1 MKAQN
6 KKILTVICML
16 LICLAGYSGYRAYE
30 VILGYRQARQAYRE
44 YSQEYVV
51 YNNGSGSPEAV
62 FEEEP
67 AAPSETSPL
76 SVDFHDLR
84 KNLNPEICAW
94 ILCPDTVINYPV
106 VQHSENGYYLNV
118 NVNGEQSASGA
129 IFLDSANFSD
139 FRDTNN
145 ILHGHH
151 MGDGS
156 MFASLDRWQQEEY
169 LAEHPV
175 IYLSTPSCN
184 YRVDIIAGFT
194 TLADS
199 DAYRYEFSSIMDIQ
213 NWISWIREMSVIQP
227 DIDLS
232 PTDRFLTM
240 STCAYSYEDAR
251 TVLIGR
257 LHPIDKD

>member
-16 LICLAGYSGYRAYE
+16 LICLAGYSGYRTYA
-30 VILGYRQARQAYRE
+30 VFHGYRQARQAYRE
-44 YSQEYVV
+44 FSQEYVV
-51 YNNGSGSPEAV
+51 YNEGSGSPEAV

-84 KNLNPEICAW
+84 KNLNPEICA
-94 ILCPDTVINYPV
+94 
-106 VQHSENGYYLNV
+106 YYLNV

-156 MFASLDRWQQEEY
+156 MFASLDRWQQEAY

-175 IYLSTPSCN
+175 MYLNTPSCN

-194 TLADS
+194 TPADS
-199 DAYRYEFSSIMDIQ
+199 DAYRYEFSSIMDVQ
-213 NWISWIREMSVIQP
+213 NWISWIREMSVIHP
-227 DIDLS
+227 DIELS
-232 PTDRFLTM
+232 PVDRFLTL

-257 LHPIDKD
+257 LYLLD

>member
-1 MKAQN
+1 MKAQD

-16 LICLAGYSGYRAYE
+16 LFCLAVYSGYRAYA
-30 VILGYRQARQAYRE
+30 VIHGYRQARQAYRE

-51 YNNGSGSPEAV
+51 YNDRIRSLETDVKDDAPALPESSP
-62 FEEEP
+62 FKI
-67 AAPSETSPL
+67 
-76 SVDFHDLR
+76 DFQDLR
-84 KNLNPEICAW
+84 NNLNPEICAW
-94 ILCPDTVINYPV
+94 LWCPDTVINYPV
-106 VQHSENGYYLNV
+106 VQHSENDYYLNV

-129 IFLDSANFSD
+129 IFLDTANFSD

-156 MFASLDRWQQEEY
+156 MFASLDRWQKEDYWEQ
-169 LAEHPV
+169 HPV
-175 IYLSTPSCN
+175 MYLNTPSCN

-194 TLADS
+194 TPANS

-213 NWISWIREMSVIQP
+213 NWISWIQEMSIIHP

-232 PTDRFLTM
+232 PTDRVLTL
-240 STCAYSYEDAR
+240 STCAYSFEEAR

-257 LHPIDKD
+257 LRPTD

>member
-1 MKAQN
+1 
-6 KKILTVICML
+6 ML
-16 LICLAGYSGYRAYE
+16 LLCLAGYSSYRAYA
-30 VILGYRQARQAYRE
+30 VFHGYRQARQAYRE

-51 YNNGSGSPEAV
+51 YNEGSGSPEAV

-118 NVNGEQSASGA
+118 NVNGEQNASGA

-156 MFASLDRWQQEEY
+156 MFASLDRWQQEAY

-175 IYLSTPSCN
+175 MYLNTPSCN

-194 TLADS
+194 TCHSSGYRAFSCGSLSDS
-199 DAYRYEFSSIMDIQ
+199 EHM
-213 NWISWIREMSVIQP
+213 
-227 DIDLS
+227 
-232 PTDRFLTM
+232 
-240 STCAYSYEDAR
+240 
-251 TVLIGR
+251 R
-257 LHPIDKD
+257 LFI

>member
-16 LICLAGYSGYRAYE
+16 LICLAGYSGYRTYA
-30 VILGYRQARQAYRE
+30 VFHGYRQARQAYRE

-51 YNNGSGSPEAV
+51 YNEGSGSPEPV

-118 NVNGEQSASGA
+118 NVNGEQNASGA

-156 MFASLDRWQQEEY
+156 MFASLDRWQQEAY
-169 LAEHPV
+169 LAETRRPLTIESISLPGSRHPQ
-175 IYLSTPSCN
+175 IQTPTGMSSAALW
-184 YRVDIIAGFT
+184 IFKTGSPGFGKC
-194 TLADS
+194 L
-199 DAYRYEFSSIMDIQ
+199 SSIR
-213 NWISWIREMSVIQP
+213 ISNCLQ
-227 DIDLS
+227 
-232 PTDRFLTM
+232 
-240 STCAYSYEDAR
+240 R
-251 TVLIGR
+251 TAF
-257 LHPIDKD
+257 